1 MTEQIPKE
9 RFERLADPVAD
20 DARGPAPAVRQ
31 DSGQAPRQDAPPA
44 PPAGR
49 RRKVVAVLILAAL
62 AAAALLILIVVG
74 TLTSDMTE
82 EIGQPKFGH
91 IGQTVR

>member
-1 MTEQIPKE
+1 LS
-9 RFERLADPVAD
+9 RV
-20 DARGPAPAVRQ
+20 
-31 DSGQAPRQDAPPA
+31 
-44 PPAGR
+44 
-49 RRKVVAVLILAAL
+49 VLILAAL

-91 IGQTVR
+91 IGQTIR

>member
-1 MTEQIPKE
+1 M
-9 RFERLADPVAD
+9 
-20 DARGPAPAVRQ
+20 G
-31 DSGQAPRQDAPPA
+31 
-44 PPAGR
+44 GR
-49 RRKVVAVLILAAL
+49 RPTSTGKSVALSRVVLILAAL

-91 IGQTVR
+91 IGQTIR